1 MLRVELDNFLCGGKR
16 ARVNKSTKNFIIE
29 NVFAWWAGWLSLGL
43 VEVGF
48 RLTLSPRPLILMS
61 IFTLFIYSIIGII
74 LGSICAIIFFLVQR
88 SLRMQQ
94 KDSGRTHLSMAFCI
108 FLIIFLYVLPYFLKI
123 TLPIYSFPVI
133 FKSGLLLTGSITLF
147 FLLYFFFRWMERK
160 GRKFILYFSI
170 LPSLWIGTSL
180 ILNMNRKILP
190 PVLQVT
196 TFSRAILLILGSVL
210 CFFLIYL
217 GLSLGRHFI
226 NRWGNNPFLKPGLI
240 ILPFVLL
247 SLFLFLFLTK
257 GDKKSSRNEIIN
269 APTGKPNIILI
280 TLDTVRADHLS
291 CYGYK
296 RLTTPHVDRLSREA
310 VLYKNAYSTDSWTL
324 PSHASIFTGKYPSK
338 HGAHFNPDFL
348 SIDPNL
354 YKTEREKNLPM
365 EEEIPGSIFKLSE
378 ENLTLTEI
386 LSEKGYRTAGII
398 GGNFCS
404 SIFGLSQGF
413 DFYNET
419 FFNVSKDVKFFLIYQ
434 ALSFFFSFEDFFA
447 QYGYIQKRIASQLNN
462 AAFKWLEKNHDQPF
476 FLFINYFDAHRPY
489 IPPPAY
495 NGYFGETDNS
505 ILMQDNPRGDISYIT
520 AETNLVVSVVKGS
533 HQLIPEEKECVVS
546 RYDGEIR
553 YLDHCL
559 GLLLEKLKALRVYDN
574 TLIIITADHG
584 EAFGEHNQMH
594 HSMTLYEEVLHVP
607 LIIKYPST
615 SPRKGV
621 VEKRVSLVDLLPTV
635 LSFLNYP
642 IPPEIDGEILENSD
656 HPIIAENYSSL
667 WNYMVWGKRFHRDLR
682 AIYQGKEK
690 YIWSSNSLNELY
702 DLERD
707 SREEENIVGKFPHK
721 AEIMQRT
728 LDQWLASFEPP
739 KTEGEKVKINKST
752 EEALRA
758 LGYVK

>member
-1 MLRVELDNFLCGGKR
+1 MGTSQHTV
-16 ARVNKSTKNFIIE
+16 TKNIFIWIL
-29 NVFAWWAGWLSLGL
+29 GWLSLGL
-43 VEVGF
+43 AEEGLRF
-48 RLTLSPRPLILMS
+48 TIDPSPPFLMVL
-61 IFTLFIYSIIGII
+61 FTLLIYSIIGAL
-74 LGSICAIIFFLVQR
+74 LGSIFGAMTSFIQPLFRRLKVPYNLIHF
-88 SLRMQQ
+88 
-94 KDSGRTHLSMAFCI
+94 SMAACI
-108 FLIIFLYVLPYFLKI
+108 AAIIFLYVLLFLLNIGLSKNTPIPFLK
-123 TLPIYSFPVI
+123 
-133 FKSGLLLTGSITLF
+133 SIMLF
-147 FLLYFFFRWMERK
+147 VLCIAVLFLLPFFYQRMERK
-160 GRKFILYFSI
+160 GNLFISYLSTLFPLWVITSLKLNRNKGLLPHFLQIPTVFHLTILILVSI
-170 LPSLWIGTSL
+170 LCFFIVYILLSISKRYSPRWRNIPFRKTVLLSFFL
-180 ILNMNRKILP
+180 IFLLLFLLLKSENHQHAKDKTGNFPQDKP
-190 PVLQVT
+190 N
-196 TFSRAILLILGSVL
+196 ILLI
-210 CFFLIYL
+210 
-217 GLSLGRHFI
+217 
-226 NRWGNNPFLKPGLI
+226 
-240 ILPFVLL
+240 
-247 SLFLFLFLTK
+247 TM
-257 GDKKSSRNEIIN
+257 
-269 APTGKPNIILI
+269 
-280 TLDTVRADHLS
+280 DTTRADHLS
-291 CYGYK
+291 CYGYE

-354 YKTEREKNLPM
+354 YKTEREKSLHM
-365 EEEIPGSIFKLSE
+365 EEDIPGSIFKLSE

-447 QYGYIQKRIASQLNN
+447 QYGYIQKRIASQLND

-495 NGYFGETDNS
+495 NGYFGETDKS

-584 EAFGEHNQMH
+584 EAFGEHEQMYH
-594 HSMTLYEEVLHVP
+594 GVTLYEEVLHVP
-607 LIIKYPST
+607 LMIKYPST

-702 DLERD
+702 DLKRD